1 MNVGELLDRPG
12 SRKRQRS
19 DAQSRRASSIVQH
32 VPTLLLVLSF
42 ALVVAGAQMLLAGIA
57 SYQAEAFI
65 SSWDKRGNE
74 PGAAAWDV
82 AHNAAQRA
90 IRLYPVAD
98 GDRLDR
104 LGRIYSWKEF
114 RQPYADPAAQHS
126 RRAALDAY
134 RAATSARPTWPY
146 TWARLA
152 HSKLYLQEFDGEF
165 ERAMVQAFQLGPW
178 RIGVNRELAEIGLSA
193 WPHLNQAQRQATLE
207 SARRSLAFGNAEA
220 LHLLEVAQ
228 RAGRVRVLCDGL
240 SHELSSTR
248 QLTQCVRTQ

>member
-1 MNVGELLDRPG
+1 MSASQSLDRPG

-19 DAQSRRASSIVQH
+19 HVDSRGASQVMHH
-32 VPTLLLVLSF
+32 VPPLVLVLSF
-42 ALVVAGAQMLLAGIA
+42 ELLVAGAYMLLAGIA
-57 SYQAEAFI
+57 SFQADAFI
-65 SSWDKRGNE
+65 G
-74 PGAAAWDV
+74 AWDTRGQEPSARAWEV

-104 LGRIYSWKEF
+104 LGRIHSWKQF

-134 RAATSARPTWPY
+134 RAATVARPTWPY

-152 HSKLYLQEFDGEF
+152 HSKLYLQEFDDEF
-165 ERAMVQAFQLGPW
+165 DQAMVRAFQLGPW

-193 WPHLNQAQRQATLE
+193 WPQLNEAQRQATLE
-207 SARRSLAFGNAEA
+207 SARRSLSFGNAEA
-220 LHLLEVAQ
+220 QHLLEVAQ
-228 RAGRVRVLCDGL
+228 RTGRLRLLCDSL
-240 SHELSSTR
+240 SPELKGTR
-248 QLTQCVRTQ
+248 KLSQCPGTP

>member
-1 MNVGELLDRPG
+1 MSTGQLLDRPG
-12 SRKRQRS
+12 SRKRS
-19 DAQSRRASSIVQH
+19 DVESRRASSIMQQ
-32 VPTLLLVLSF
+32 VPALLLVLSF
-42 ALVVAGAQMLLAGIA
+42 GLLVAGARMLLAGIA

-65 SSWDKRGNE
+65 GSWDKRGNE

-90 IRLYPVAD
+90 IELYPVAD

-104 LGRIYSWKEF
+104 LGRIYSWKQF
-114 RQPYADPAAQHS
+114 RQPYADSVAQHS

-134 RAATSARPTWPY
+134 RAATGARPTWPY

-152 HSKLYLQEFDGEF
+152 HSKLYLQEFDDEF
-165 ERAMVQAFQLGPW
+165 DRAMVQAFQLGPW
-178 RIGVNRELAEIGLSA
+178 RIGVNRELAEIGLNA
-193 WPHLNQAQRQATLE
+193 WPHLSPAQRRATLE

-228 RAGRVRVLCDGL
+228 RAGRIQVLCDGL
-240 SHELSSTR
+240 SHELRSTR
-248 QLTQCVRTQ
+248 KLAQCVGAQ